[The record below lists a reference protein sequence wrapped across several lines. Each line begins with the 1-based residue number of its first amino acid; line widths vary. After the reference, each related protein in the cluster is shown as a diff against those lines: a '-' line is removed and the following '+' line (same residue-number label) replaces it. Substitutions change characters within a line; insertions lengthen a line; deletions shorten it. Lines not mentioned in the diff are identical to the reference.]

1 MTTWVRIPPGV
12 LLKNIYI
19 INGGVLKLVKRTV
32 LKTVRSVMSRHG
44 GSNPSTSANSIVMV
58 KGYFDLLAH
67 LVERK
72 TDNFDVIG
80 SIPI

>member
-1 MTTWVRIPPGV
+1 
-12 LLKNIYI
+12 
-19 INGGVLKLVKRTV
+19 
-32 LKTVRSVMSRHG
+32 
-44 GSNPSTSANSIVMV
+44 MV

-80 SIPI
+80 SIPILIVLVSLLTKGNSTL

>member
-1 MTTWVRIPPGV
+1 MILNYLYNKWRYTQIGEEDGLENRQVGDESAWGFESLYLRI
-12 LLKNIYI
+12 
-19 INGGVLKLVKRTV
+19 
-32 LKTVRSVMSRHG
+32 
-44 GSNPSTSANSIVMV
+44 NSIVMV

-72 TDNFDVIG
+72 TINFDVIG

>member
-1 MTTWVRIPPGV
+1 MGVRIP
-12 LLKNIYI
+12 LL
-19 INGGVLKLVKRTV
+19 
-32 LKTVRSVMSRHG
+32 
-44 GSNPSTSANSIVMV
+44 PQNSIVMV

-72 TDNFDVIG
+72 TVNFDVIG

>member
-1 MTTWVRIPPGV
+1 MRN
-12 LLKNIYI
+12 NIWRCTQI
-19 INGGVLKLVKRTV
+19 GEEDGLENRQVGDEPAWGFESLHLRKFN
-32 LKTVRSVMSRHG
+32 SHG
-44 GSNPSTSANSIVMV
+44 

-72 TDNFDVIG
+72 TGNFDVIG